1 MGTRKLVVEVIGDS
15 KSLERSFSR
24 SSSAARKFGT
34 ETSSSVGKAEAAFS
48 RLQKIAA
55 GSLIG
60 GVALAGLREVIAAAK
75 ESQVVLG
82 QTSVAVDD
90 AGIAWE
96 QYAAR
101 VQASADAISKA
112 SAFDDE
118 EVLKSFAVFV
128 RAQKNVQQSL
138 NLSALAA
145 DVARGRF
152 TDLESATQLVNK
164 AALGQVGALRRAG
177 IQIDANATATEALTA
192 LQKAYGGAAVKYADS
207 AAGATDRLRVSLDNL
222 AEATGGPLLHGIEL
236 INDGLSIAIDRMDKL
251 GESSD
256 VAAARLKN
264 ANFDA
269 SLAALNGP
277 GVNLK
282 KLQELFAEATNIVA
296 PGEGFVRPAGTAATD
311 KAAKAVADKLTAGL
325 NKAFGIAQKAVADA
339 IKQQKAAVDKAAGEA
354 AQAAREA
361 AADKLSDAFQKLIGN
376 LQLGVDRAG
385 LTRRLND
392 DLETLKALKA
402 GLERQVKAGV
412 DVAAAQSQLV
422 SVIGQI
428 ADTRKEIQEQARD
441 AVQAR
446 QFRALGLSAS
456 GDEIVPSVANLSKRL
471 DALLA
476 GNRNIPSKLL
486 AHLKEARKE
495 IRKEGDKLTT
505 DTRDVINDFIKAA
518 TGQDQKQT
526 GPLTRTRG
534 LNLSKILGGL
544 DLTRDL
550 EKQLRARLSSFNS
563 AGRAVAGAQITPSG
577 FFRGGV
583 PAVPIMIENTIT
595 LDGEIVSRNTTR
607 HQQKNAR
614 RNPRQKTGPNAGR
627 F

>member
-55 GSLIG
+55 GGLIG
-60 GVALAGLREVIAAAK
+60 GVALAGLREVITAAK

-101 VQASADAISKA
+101 VQATADAISKA

-164 AALGQVGALRRAG
+164 AALGQVGALRRVG
-177 IQIDANATATEALTA
+177 IQIDANATATEALVA
-192 LQKAYGGAAVKYADS
+192 LQKAYGGAAVKYSDS

-296 PGEGFVRPAGTAATD
+296 PGEGFVRPAGTAATE

-339 IKQQKAAVDKAAGEA
+339 IKQQKAAVNKAAGEA
-354 AQAAREA
+354 ADAARQA
-361 AADKLSDAFQKLIGN
+361 AADKLSDAFQKLIGS

-385 LTRRLND
+385 LTKRLDD

-428 ADTRKEIQEQARD
+428 ADTRAQIQQQA
-441 AVQAR
+441 QAAIQAS
-446 QFRALGLSAS
+446 QFRALGLT
-456 GDEIVPSVANLSKRL
+456 GEGEQLVPTVANLKKQL
-471 DALLA
+471 DQLSQRDLTAKMQ
-476 GNRNIPSKLL
+476 GQV
-486 AHLKEARKE
+486 ARIGKVLSGE
-495 IRKEGDKLTT
+495 FGKATVETRDRIREMFDTIRRELNGGTDKL
-505 DTRDVINDFIKAA
+505 
-518 TGQDQKQT
+518 Q
-526 GPLTRTRG
+526 GPLTKTTSLNANKLLDG
-534 LNLSKILGGL
+534 LG
-544 DLTRDL
+544 LTRDL
-550 EKQLRARLSSFNS
+550 ERELRARLSSFNS
-563 AGRAVAGAQITPSG
+563 AGRSLALDRIPNGQFAGAPQDINLT
-577 FFRGGV
+577 V
-583 PAVPIMIENTIT
+583 K
-595 LDGEIVSRNTTR
+595 LDGQVIANNTTR
-607 HQQKNAR
+607 YQQKTDR
-614 RNPRQKTGPNAGR
+614 RNPRQKRGSIHG